1 MKKLALV
8 AVSLVVLFAS
18 VSFAKKTKKAA
29 DPAPAAALTKM
40 DVTGSLKWT
49 GFGVGKSHTG
59 DIALKSGFVEMK
71 GSDLVGGTFV
81 LDMTTLKTAD
91 SPKLEGHLKSQD
103 FFDVTKFNQ
112 GTFKITKVEALKDV
126 KAGAPTHK
134 ITGDLTIK
142 DKTHTEEFLATI
154 NKKGKGFEAVA
165 AAEIKD
171 RTQYDIVYNS
181 GKFKAISALGDKLI
195 QDNIKVE
202 LAVKTK

>member
-1 MKKLALV
+1 MKKLAIIALT
-8 AVSLVVLFAS
+8 LIAS
-18 VSFAKKTKKAA
+18 ISFAKEAA
-29 DPAPAAALTKM
+29 KPAAAVTPAPALTKM
-40 DVTGSLKWT
+40 DVTGTLKWT

-59 DIALKSGFVEMK
+59 NITLKSGYVEMK
-71 GSDLVGGTFV
+71 GADLVGGTFV

-91 SPKLEGHLKSQD
+91 SPKLEGHLKSPD
-103 FFDVTKFNQ
+103 FFDVTKFAE

-142 DKTHTEEFLATI
+142 GKTHSEEFMATI
-154 NKKGKGFEAVA
+154 TKKANAYEAMA
-165 AAEIKD
+165 NTEIKD

-181 GKFKAISALGDKLI
+181 GKFKAVSALGDKLI

-202 LAVKTK
+202 MDIKTK

>member
-1 MKKLALV
+1 MKKLALI
-8 AVSLVVLFAS
+8 AIALIAS
-18 VSFAKKTKKAA
+18 VSFAKETKKAA
-29 DPAPAAALTKM
+29 TPAPAAALTNM

-59 DIALKSGFVEMK
+59 DIALKSGYVEMK
-71 GSDLVGGTFV
+71 GADLVGGTFV

-91 SPKLEGHLKSQD
+91 SPKLEGHLKSPD
-103 FFDVTKFNQ
+103 FFDVTKFNE

-142 DKTHTEEFLATI
+142 GKTHTEELLATI
-154 NKKGKGFEAVA
+154 SKKGTGFEAVA
-165 AAEIKD
+165 GTEIKD

-181 GKFKAISALGDKLI
+181 GKFKAVSALGDKLI

-202 LAVKTK
+202 LDVKTK